1 MKASKRKGDA
11 SEDDEVSNEGAL
23 DFGYQLLMECEN
35 ENSEYLNDFL
45 ADVIHKICI
54 FPFFF
59 CISSGLVTIFVITHY

>member
-1 MKASKRKGDA
+1 LKASKRKG
-11 SEDDEVSNEGAL
+11 EDDEVSNEGAL

-54 FPFFF
+54 YPFF
-59 CISSGLVTIFVITHY
+59 LVFRAA

>member
-1 MKASKRKGDA
+1 MAEKQCCLLVNYIALYILKASKRQGDA
-11 SEDDEVSNEGAL
+11 AEDDEVSNEGAL

-54 FPFFF
+54 
-59 CISSGLVTIFVITHY
+59 

>member
-1 MKASKRKGDA
+1 MKASKRQGDA

-54 FPFFF
+54 YPFFG
-59 CISSGLVTIFVITHY
+59 ISSGLVTIFVITHY